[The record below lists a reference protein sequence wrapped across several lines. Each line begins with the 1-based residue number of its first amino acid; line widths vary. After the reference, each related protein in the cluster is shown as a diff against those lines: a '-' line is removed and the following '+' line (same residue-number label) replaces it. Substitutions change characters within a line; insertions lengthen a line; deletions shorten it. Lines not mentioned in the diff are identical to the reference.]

1 MIFFEQN
8 KSRGKFKMS
17 KKMDEN
23 EKKVK
28 KLLKDGEYDK
38 ASEKIIK
45 LSKEKQTEYF
55 DVLVQ
60 LRLKAAEKEEVAD

>member
-1 MIFFEQN
+1 
-8 KSRGKFKMS
+8 
-17 KKMDEN
+17 MDEN